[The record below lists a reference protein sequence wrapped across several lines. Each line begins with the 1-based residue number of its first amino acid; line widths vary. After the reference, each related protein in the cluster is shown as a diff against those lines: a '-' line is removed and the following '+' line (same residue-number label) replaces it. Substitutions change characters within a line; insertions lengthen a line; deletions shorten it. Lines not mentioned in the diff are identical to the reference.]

1 VLRPRRL
8 ALSIRPEGTIM
19 TDKYEALYQYLENRY
34 ANSLVLTFAQMEDLL
49 GFPLPDSARVDQEWW
64 SNEDPHDAQQPQSRP
79 WTRAGRT
86 ATPNLGAQTVRFE
99 RAQH

>member
-1 VLRPRRL
+1 
-8 ALSIRPEGTIM
+8 M

-64 SNEDPHDAQQPQSRP
+64 SNGEPQDPRQTQSRA
-79 WTRAGRT
+79 WTRASRI
-86 ATPNLGAQTVRFE
+86 ATPNLGAQIVRFE
-99 RAQH
+99 RAQQ